1 MFHAI
6 AHMNYEGETI
16 VAYIC
21 GEDSKAIREWLMA
34 PIPTERDVLYL
45 KSVPSS
51 VGKKMDSFQ
60 FSVGK
65 WWLTRVV
72 LTRNKMLTEEEFRT
86 NAHALNRTGA
96 IISCSIQVEDPV
108 VFKLLGFQPDGYPNI
123 VPMVE
128 DSTRKIPAYTQ
139 IYTANLLQL
148 APVPI
153 KKPRVLESLMF
164 PFASSNEEVALYYQ
178 EYAARVQGSRPE
190 SEPVKR
196 NLGISPSQDLNIN
209 SNTDLGLPSAASS
222 STNTR
227 RTAGTFFPPEHL
239 MIDTPN
245 YEATGNMTTE
255 YTPESITRSR
265 TSTRSRPQP
274 SLPRAPLARPTPVMR
289 APPMFARPTNTAAGA
304 SNSGGWAPFRARSPV
319 TIIIRNTNTGRSVIT
334 NTSTDTVQG
343 KRPAETATS
352 QSLSEAEIPAAD
364 SSIQPGPQQDQSENP
379 NKKRKITFGPTMTD
393 SFDPR
398 EPTANVTPSAGPSN
412 IKKPRILD
420 DSAILATGAALP
432 DISLE
437 NITSEGDSSEDE
449 EIHHIQILAEILPRK
464 HHPVP
469 VITLSSDSNLDSSN
483 TLSNDTLSNDSIGL
497 LSPAEAL
504 AGSATSPEEGSME
517 EYSKSS
523 DSGLPRSTGTT
534 PELDLQAGTTVRNT
548 ENTTDPD
555 PESGSNPSSGNP
567 SVTAQ
572 LNSSDDV
579 FLINAADIIEAMEQ
593 SSQSTTNT
601 TDSNIIADS
610 NITMEEG
617 EIADDEREDG
627 STTNSNDSASAII
640 KEANLLADSA
650 SNSDKSGY
658 ESDSNK
664 GRKAGQ

>member
-108 VFKLLGFQPDGYPNI
+108 VFKLLGYQPDGYPNI

-148 APVPI
+148 APVPM
-153 KKPRVLESLMF
+153 KNFQVLESLMF

-274 SLPRAPLARPTPVMR
+274 SLPRAPLARTTPVMR

-304 SNSGGWAPFRARSPV
+304 SNSGWAPFRARSPV
-319 TIIIRNTNTGRSVIT
+319 TIIIRNANTGRSVIT
-334 NTSTDTVQG
+334 NTSTNTVQG
-343 KRPAETATS
+343 NRPAETATS
-352 QSLSEAEIPAAD
+352 QSLNEAEIPAAD
-364 SSIQPGPQQDQSENP
+364 SGTRPGPQQDQ
-379 NKKRKITFGPTMTD
+379 NKKRKITFGPTTTD

-398 EPTANVTPSAGPSN
+398 EPTANVTSTAGPSN
-412 IKKPRILD
+412 TKRPRILD

-437 NITSEGDSSEDE
+437 NITSEGDTSEDE
-449 EIHHIQILAEILPRK
+449 ETHHITILAEILPRK
-464 HHPVP
+464 HQPVP

-483 TLSNDTLSNDSIGL
+483 TLSNDSIGL
-497 LSPAEAL
+497 LSPVEAL
-504 AGSATSPEEGSME
+504 TGSATSPEEGSME

-523 DSGLPRSTGTT
+523 DSGLPRSINTSS
-534 PELDLQAGTTVRNT
+534 ELDPQAETTARNT
-548 ENTTDPD
+548 ENTTDPG
-555 PESGSNPSSGNP
+555 PESGSNPNSGNP

-579 FLINAADIIEAMEQ
+579 FLINASDIIEIMEQ
-593 SSQSTTNT
+593 SSQSTIIM
-601 TDSNIIADS
+601 DSNVTDS

-617 EIADDEREDG
+617 EIADDEREDT